1 MKKKLLVALISAA
14 MVVTSIMPAS
24 AAVIENQGETN
35 VNDTA
40 TIDTDT
46 TEWSDSVKKTYMEV
60 FSHGNLCQS
69 KVLKYLKGYRKAW

>member
-1 MKKKLLVALISAA
+1 MSGFLNSSKYLKIYC
-14 MVVTSIMPAS
+14 IP
-24 AAVIENQGETN
+24 G
-35 VNDTA
+35 NDTA

-60 FSHGNLCQS
+60 FSHGNLCQI